1 MEAKRLVLNARK
13 LLYLFIKITNLIKM
27 YLFIRITLFIQGD
40 VSIINLWDFESE
52 VVYIGAQL
60 IYLVVG
66 IVS

>member
-27 YLFIRITLFIQGD
+27 YLFIKITLFIQGD
-40 VSIINLWDFESE
+40 VSIINLCDFESE

-60 IYLVVG
+60 IYSVVG